1 MSKETILMKKVELP
15 FKWNY
20 DLPSIVLFQFQI
32 DLAQLNDESNGM
44 SEFPYFFLDLK
55 SGEIVG
61 VSDEIATGDAY
72 QYSSS
77 ANWLIEG
84 DNWWIGYSESM
95 DETYLQIPDADI
107 QDEIFSLFDLNGR
120 ENFNSIVAA
129 VCDFARKEDLNDF
142 KVDGKYQKY
151 IHNDESPSLG

>member
-1 MSKETILMKKVELP
+1 MKKIELP

-32 DLAQLNDESNGM
+32 DLAQLNDESNDM
-44 SEFPYFFLDLK
+44 SEFPYFFIDLK

-61 VSDEIATGDAY
+61 VSDEIATGAAY

-84 DNWWIGYSESM
+84 DNWWIGYNESE
-95 DETYLQIPDADI
+95 DETYLQISDLGI
-107 QDEIFSLFDLNGR
+107 QDEIFSLFDSNGR

-129 VCDFARKEDLNDF
+129 VCDFARNEDLHDC
-142 KVDGKYQKY
+142 KVDGKYQKH
-151 IHNDESPSLG
+151 IHNDGSPSLG

>member
-1 MSKETILMKKVELP
+1 MKKIELP

-32 DLAQLNDESNGM
+32 DLAQLNDESNDM

-61 VSDEIATGDAY
+61 VSDEIATGAAY

-84 DNWWIGYSESM
+84 NNWWIGYSESM
-95 DETYLQIPDADI
+95 DETYIQIPDSGI
-107 QDEIFSLFDLNGR
+107 QEEIFSLFDSNGR
-120 ENFNSIVAA
+120 ENFNLIVAT
-129 VCDFARKEDLNDF
+129 VCDFARKEDLHDF

-151 IHNDESPSLG
+151 IHNEESPSLG